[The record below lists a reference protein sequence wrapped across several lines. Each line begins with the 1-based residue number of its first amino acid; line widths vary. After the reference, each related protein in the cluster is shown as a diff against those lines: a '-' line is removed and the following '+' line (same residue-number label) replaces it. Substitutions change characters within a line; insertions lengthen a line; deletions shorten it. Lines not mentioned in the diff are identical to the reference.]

1 MSTEIKG
8 LEQLISKLNN
18 LPEKLEKKVI
28 RAAVRKGA
36 ILVRDKARE
45 KAPVKTGTLKKS
57 IKIRSNKVANGIISF
72 KIGPTNDKKKG
83 TDVFYGRFIEFGT
96 SKMAA
101 KPFMRPALDESE
113 TEVLNVV
120 IDNIKSKL
128 EEGTK

>member
-1 MSTEIKG
+1 MTEIKG

-120 IDNIKSKL
+120 IDNVKSKL

>member
-1 MSTEIKG
+1 MTEIKG

-36 ILVRDKARE
+36 ILVRNKARE
-45 KAPVKTGTLKKS
+45 KVPVKTGTLKKS
-57 IKIRSNKVANGIISF
+57 IKIRSNRVANGIISF